1 MYSRVSR
8 SARWDLKLN
17 ILRVLKAAPISS
29 VRSRFLRSYYGRLRR
44 HTKVDL
50 AGVFAKLPP
59 NPVIVDLGANDR
71 LFVPEFVLN
80 NAAEIHAVEPDPA
93 IFELLRKNVADQK
106 NVFLYNAAIG
116 ATDGWVE
123 FYREAQFD
131 PGDPAKHSLAAST
144 FAKHLAVHSDA
155 PLTLPQV
162 GILTLLEKI
171 GKPVDL
177 MKVDIEG
184 AEVPMLET
192 LLSSPLAQNISIM
205 LVETHEHMFPELVDR
220 THAIRKRVNALS
232 SPRIDMNWH

>member
-1 MYSRVSR
+1 MYSRLSH

-17 ILRVLKAAPISS
+17 IFRVLKAAPISS
-29 VRSRFLRSYYGRLRR
+29 VRSRFLRSYYGRLRM
-44 HTKVDL
+44 HTKADFE
-50 AGVFAKLPP
+50 AVFAKLPP
-59 NPVIVDLGANDR
+59 NPVIVDLGANDA
-71 LFVPEFVLN
+71 LFVPELVLS

-93 IFELLRKNVADQK
+93 IFELLRKSVASLK

-123 FYREAQFD
+123 FYRAAQFD
-131 PGDPAKHSLAAST
+131 PQDPVKHSMMAST
-144 FAKHLAVHSDA
+144 FKHPDVNVVA
-155 PLTLPQV
+155 PLTLPQI

-232 SPRIDMNWH
+232 GPQIDMNWH

>member
-1 MYSRVSR
+1 MYSRLSR

-17 ILRVLKAAPISS
+17 IFRVLKGTPISS
-29 VRSRFLRSYYGRLRR
+29 VRSRFLRSYYGRLKR

-50 AGVFAKLPP
+50 EAVFAKLPP

-71 LFVPEFVLN
+71 LFLPEFVLS
-80 NAAEIHAVEPDPA
+80 NAAEVHAVEPDPA
-93 IFELLRKNVADQK
+93 LFELLQKRVAGLK

-131 PGDPAKHSLAAST
+131 PRDPGKYAMGAST
-144 FAKHLAVHSDA
+144 FAGHLAVNSDA
-155 PLTLPQV
+155 PMTLPQI

-192 LLSSPLAQNISIM
+192 LLSSPLAQSISIM
-205 LVETHEHMFPELVDR
+205 LVETHEHALPELVDR
-220 THAIRKRVNALS
+220 TYALRKRVNTLS
-232 SPRIDMNWH
+232 SPQIDMNWH